1 MSAAGID
8 RDDRVGF
15 AVRILFWSEGFWPN
29 LGGVEVLCTGLLT
42 ALRARGYEFIV
53 VTTHL
58 GFGLPDT
65 DDYKG
70 IPVYRFP
77 FATALDGANVDQMS
91 QVRQRVARLKRSFAP
106 NLVHLQML
114 PYSLSGFFHLLTAKI
129 HPSPLL
135 LTLHG
140 VLTNLDAGPETLLGQ
155 TLRSAAWVTANSEAV
170 LAEARRLVP
179 DIAPYSR
186 LIHNALPV
194 PSIAPEPLPDGPP
207 RLLCLGRLYHEK
219 GFDLAL
225 SALATLVARHPQ
237 VEMVIAGDGPA
248 RPELER
254 QAAVL
259 GLAERVTFVGWVSPE
274 GVPVLL
280 NTATAVVM
288 PSRQEGFGLVAL
300 EAALMA
306 RPVVATRV
314 GGLPEVVVHE
324 QTGLLVEPD
333 DSPALAGALAFLL
346 AHSER
351 ATQMGQAA
359 GRRAQE
365 VFSWERCVDAYDQL
379 YRQLIKEAAQ

>member
-1 MSAAGID
+1 M
-8 RDDRVGF
+8 
-15 AVRILFWSEGFWPN
+15 RILFWSEGFWPN

-53 VTTHL
+53 VTMHRN
-58 GFGLPDT
+58 FDLPDA
-65 DDYKG
+65 DQYKG

-77 FATALDGANVDQMS
+77 FMTAFDAKVHQLAEIRQ
-91 QVRQRVARLKRSFAP
+91 QVSRLKQSFAP

-114 PYSLSGFFHLLTAKI
+114 PYSLSGVFHLLTAKI
-129 HPSPLL
+129 NPSPLL

-140 VLTNLDAGPETLLGQ
+140 ALKNLDAGPETLLGQ
-155 TLRSAAWVTANSEAV
+155 MLRSAAWVTANSEAT
-170 LAEARRLVP
+170 LAQARQLVP
-179 DIAPYSR
+179 EITHYSR
-186 LIHNALPV
+186 VIYNALPV
-194 PSIAPEPLPDGPP
+194 PTLAPEPLPNDRP
-207 RLLCLGRLYHEK
+207 RLLCLGRLYYEK

-225 SALATLVARHPQ
+225 SALATLVARHPR

-259 GLAERVTFVGWVSPE
+259 GLAERVTFVGWVNPE
-274 GVPVLL
+274 QVPALM
-280 NTATAVVM
+280 NTVTVVVM

-314 GGLPEVVVHE
+314 GGLPEVVIHE
-324 QTGLLVEPD
+324 QTGLLVAPD
-333 DSPALAGALAFLL
+333 DSRGITEALMSLL
-346 AHSER
+346 GHPEW

-359 GRRAQE
+359 RQRAQE
-365 VFSWERCVDAYDQL
+365 VFSWDRCVAAYDAL
-379 YRQLIKEAAQ
+379 YHTLIAEGAHAHAAGTPAPE